1 MFLVNELW
9 KTIDGFDGRYKVS
22 TRGKIIDTKT
32 GFEKQQYIK
41 YGYAVVSLD
50 SKSYKVHRL
59 VAKAFLIN
67 PNNYDEVNHIDED
80 KLNNDVNN
88 LEWCTHEQNV
98 NHGTRTERASLHNG
112 TKIVCLDLN
121 GEFIKEYPSIISTE
135 KDGFNAISV
144 GQCVQGKQKTTGN
157 CIWMKKS
164 EYDLIKDK
172 SKIKNLAKKKKCGR
186 KTNPIYQISKDGI
199 IIREYETVTKAAEC
213 GIGCRETIF
222 KVVNHNKSYKTA
234 GGFIWLKKKEY
245 QQMSVDD
252 FVSLVNNARNKGD
265 ELNKWDIEKIIKD
278 KEKHCTKLSK

>member
-9 KTIDGFDGRYKVS
+9 KTIDGFDGRFKVS

-41 YGYAVVSLD
+41 HGYAVVCLD
-50 SKSYKVHRL
+50 NKNYRVHRL

-67 PNNYDEVNHIDED
+67 PDNYDEVNHIDED

-88 LEWCTHEQNV
+88 LEWCSHRQNM
-98 NHGTRTERASLHNG
+98 NYGTRTERAAKSNG
-112 TKIVCLDLN
+112 TKVVCLDLN
-121 GEFIKEYPSIISTE
+121 GNFVKEYPSIVSTE
-135 KDGFNAISV
+135 EDGFNSISV
-144 GQCVQGKQKTTGN
+144 TQCVNDKAKTTGN

-172 SKIKNLAKKKKCGR
+172 SKIKNLAKKKKRGH
-186 KTNPIYQISKDGI
+186 KTNPVYQISKDGI
-199 IIREYETVTKAAEC
+199 VIREYETVTQAAEC
-213 GIGCRETIF
+213 GIGCRETIL

-234 GGFIWLKKKEY
+234 GGFIWLKEKEY

-252 FVSLVNNARNKGD
+252 FVSLVNNARNKDD
-265 ELNKWDIEKIIKD
+265 ELSKWDIEKIIKD
-278 KEKHCTKLSK
+278 KEKHYPKLLK